1 MVLVGKGSSNIP
13 ALWEK
18 TPEGGRLGGPDTVS
32 LTPVGTDV
40 GASGGVGVGVDADPD
55 ADRETVPGTDA
66 DSAEIDG
73 NGASE
78 GRPKRFGSSS
88 ASDGPGVG
96 GAASFRG
103 CSAHF
108 AMPSTFPSK
117 PSDGGLATRL
127 RIAWISCPRLIA

>member
-18 TPEGGRLGGPDTVS
+18 TPAGGRLGGPDTVS
-32 LTPVGTDV
+32 LTPTGADLGAGAGV
-40 GASGGVGVGVDADPD
+40 GAGVDVDADP
-55 ADRETVPGTDA
+55 ENVSGTDA

-73 NGASE
+73 KGASA
-78 GRPKRFGSSS
+78 GRSKRFGSST
-88 ASDGPGVG
+88 AGDGPGVA

-108 AMPSTFPSK
+108 AMPSTLPSK
-117 PSDGGLATRL
+117 PSDGGPATRL